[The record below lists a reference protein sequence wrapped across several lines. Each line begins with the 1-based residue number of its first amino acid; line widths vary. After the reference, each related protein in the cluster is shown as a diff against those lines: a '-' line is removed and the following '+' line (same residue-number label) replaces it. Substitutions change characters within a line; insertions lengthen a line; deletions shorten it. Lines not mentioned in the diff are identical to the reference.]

1 MEWRWLYVYIC
12 ELGRENE
19 NNQVRSKQTGRQG
32 TVGMA
37 AESAVWGV
45 YPRDKKHVV
54 EKDEGGTGMIDQLLQ
69 QRIEQLEK
77 ENKELREANIELER
91 KLAKVDGM
99 METLKTVLP
108 SIIGR

>member
-1 MEWRWLYVYIC
+1 
-12 ELGRENE
+12 
-19 NNQVRSKQTGRQG
+19 
-32 TVGMA
+32 
-37 AESAVWGV
+37 
-45 YPRDKKHVV
+45 
-54 EKDEGGTGMIDQLLQ
+54 MIDQLLQ